1 MRGRFSPKEEGFP
14 RTIMTTNKKTE
25 EKVMMTKDDIIS
37 VLIDEAEYD
46 EQEVM
51 GMSNYELIDKWL
63 TWEGIIGYTEDI
75 ISAVLDVHGVEL
87 NDEETE
93 L

>member
-1 MRGRFSPKEEGFP
+1 
-14 RTIMTTNKKTE
+14 
-25 EKVMMTKDDIIS
+25 MTKDDIIS

-51 GMSNYELIDKWL
+51 EMSNYELIDKWL

-87 NDEETE
+87 NKN
-93 L
+93 LGS

>member
-1 MRGRFSPKEEGFP
+1 
-14 RTIMTTNKKTE
+14 
-25 EKVMMTKDDIIS
+25 MMTKDDVIN

-46 EQEVM
+46 EKEVM
-51 GMSNYELIDKWL
+51 EMSNYELIDKWL

-87 NDEETE
+87 NDEEIG

>member
-1 MRGRFSPKEEGFP
+1 
-14 RTIMTTNKKTE
+14 
-25 EKVMMTKDDIIS
+25 MMTKDDIIN

-51 GMSNYELIDKWL
+51 EMSNYELIDNWL

-87 NDEETE
+87 NDEEIG

>member
-1 MRGRFSPKEEGFP
+1 
-14 RTIMTTNKKTE
+14 
-25 EKVMMTKDDIIS
+25 MMTKDDIIS
-37 VLIDEAEYD
+37 VLIDETEYD

-51 GMSNYELIDKWL
+51 EMSNYELIDKWL

-87 NDEETE
+87 NDEEIG

>member
-1 MRGRFSPKEEGFP
+1 
-14 RTIMTTNKKTE
+14 
-25 EKVMMTKDDIIS
+25 MMTKDDIIS
-37 VLIDEAEYD
+37 VLIDDAEYD

-51 GMSNYELIDKWL
+51 EMSNYELIDKWL

-87 NDEETE
+87 NDEEIE

>member
-1 MRGRFSPKEEGFP
+1 
-14 RTIMTTNKKTE
+14 
-25 EKVMMTKDDIIS
+25 MMTKDDIIS
-37 VLIDEAEYD
+37 VLVDDAEYD

-51 GMSNYELIDKWL
+51 KMSNYELIDKWL

-87 NDEETE
+87 DDEEIG

>member
-1 MRGRFSPKEEGFP
+1 
-14 RTIMTTNKKTE
+14 
-25 EKVMMTKDDIIS
+25 MMTKDDIIS

-51 GMSNYELIDKWL
+51 EMSNYELIDKWL

-87 NDEETE
+87 NDEEIE

>member
-1 MRGRFSPKEEGFP
+1 
-14 RTIMTTNKKTE
+14 
-25 EKVMMTKDDIIS
+25 MMLEDIQSI
-37 VLIDEAEYD
+37 LIDEAEYD

-51 GMSNYELIDKWL
+51 EMSNYELIDNWL

-75 ISAVLDVHGVEL
+75 ISAVLDVHGIEL
-87 NDEETE
+87 NDEEIG

>member
-1 MRGRFSPKEEGFP
+1 
-14 RTIMTTNKKTE
+14 
-25 EKVMMTKDDIIS
+25 MMTKDDIIN

-51 GMSNYELIDKWL
+51 EMSNYELIDKWL

-87 NDEETE
+87 NDEDIG

>member
-1 MRGRFSPKEEGFP
+1 
-14 RTIMTTNKKTE
+14 
-25 EKVMMTKDDIIS
+25 MMKDDIIS
-37 VLIDEAEYD
+37 VLIDDAEYD

-51 GMSNYELIDKWL
+51 EMSNYELIDKWL

-87 NDEETE
+87 NDEEI
-93 L
+93 

>member
-1 MRGRFSPKEEGFP
+1 
-14 RTIMTTNKKTE
+14 
-25 EKVMMTKDDIIS
+25 MMTKNDIIS

-51 GMSNYELIDKWL
+51 EMSNYELIDKWL

-87 NDEETE
+87 NDEEIE

>member
-1 MRGRFSPKEEGFP
+1 
-14 RTIMTTNKKTE
+14 
-25 EKVMMTKDDIIS
+25 MMTKDDIIS

-51 GMSNYELIDKWL
+51 EMSNYELIDKWL

-87 NDEETE
+87 NDEEIG

>member
-1 MRGRFSPKEEGFP
+1 
-14 RTIMTTNKKTE
+14 
-25 EKVMMTKDDIIS
+25 MMTKDDVIN

-51 GMSNYELIDKWL
+51 EMSNYELIDKWL

-87 NDEETE
+87 NDEEIG

>member
-1 MRGRFSPKEEGFP
+1 
-14 RTIMTTNKKTE
+14 
-25 EKVMMTKDDIIS
+25 MMTKDDIIS

-46 EQEVM
+46 EKEVM
-51 GMSNYELIDKWL
+51 EMSNYELIDNWL

-87 NDEETE
+87 NDEEIG

>member
-1 MRGRFSPKEEGFP
+1 
-14 RTIMTTNKKTE
+14 
-25 EKVMMTKDDIIS
+25 MMTKDDIIN
-37 VLIDEAEYD
+37 VLIDEAKYD

-51 GMSNYELIDKWL
+51 EMSNYELIDNWL

-87 NDEETE
+87 NDEEIG

>member
-1 MRGRFSPKEEGFP
+1 
-14 RTIMTTNKKTE
+14 
-25 EKVMMTKDDIIS
+25 MMKDDIIS
-37 VLIDEAEYD
+37 VLIDDAEYD

-51 GMSNYELIDKWL
+51 EMSNYELIDAWL

-87 NDEETE
+87 NDEEI
-93 L
+93 